1 MFENKLKIN
10 MNMVEYQNLLS
21 LCSKNLD
28 NKELGMRRSLS
39 FCLMVALGLQVLGAR
54 DFSQLKDKELLELAG
69 TLPSSEAI
77 DYRMEVSKRL
87 KALNAE
93 DAKKFRANFS
103 RIARK
108 NLSKMSEEDFK
119 KMREEVRK
127 ELEEKTKGLSTEEI
141 KAKGLNVSVCSGDTR
156 KVWCRAVKKK
166 DEHCSPK

>member
-1 MFENKLKIN
+1 MKK
-10 MNMVEYQNLLS
+10 S
-21 LCSKNLD
+21 LA
-28 NKELGMRRSLS
+28 
-39 FCLMVALGLQVLGAR
+39 FCLLALLGLQVLGAR

-69 TLPSSEAI
+69 TLPSNEAI

-87 KALNAE
+87 KALSAE

-127 ELEEKTKGLSTEEI
+127 ELEEKP
-141 KAKGLNVSVCSGDTR
+141 
-156 KVWCRAVKKK
+156 KV
-166 DEHCSPK
+166 